1 MIRPGFLLLCSSLFR
16 RLCNLCSVSFRRIC
30 NPTVSTI
37 RIFNPLTSF
46 FRPARVC
53 FERIANPYN
62 TFRRIANHAET
73 RGLNFC
79 SVGFAIFRSV
89 SFRRICNPTVS
100 TIRIFNPL
108 TSFFGLL
115 TCALS
120 GLQILNN
127 TFRRIAN
134 HAETRGL
141 NCKRRVIRSSG
152 VCRIGANPV
161 PEGGELCLTACV
173 VTEGNGTCGKSKP
186 P

>member
-16 RLCNLCSVSFRRIC
+16 RLCNLC
-30 NPTVSTI
+30 
-37 RIFNPLTSF
+37 
-46 FRPARVC
+46 
-53 FERIANPYN
+53 
-62 TFRRIANHAET
+62 
-73 RGLNFC
+73 
-79 SVGFAIFRSV
+79 SV

-186 P
+186 PQPSPKGANNRQLFALFEDDVICSIYTASSASLCSVGFAIRQFLL